1 MEPQVS
7 KTLGD
12 VCVLGFGQTALSVCT
27 YLMAQ
32 GSSRVYSVVLF
43 GGAQTH
49 EDEKCAEFEALG
61 VRVVTGTDEV
71 CGTYSLCI
79 ASPGVP
85 DTSVLFLSAAAHSQ
99 EIIGEPEF
107 AFRESPE

>member
-32 GSSRVYSVVLF
+32 GSSRVPPLCF
-43 GGAQTH
+43 L
-49 EDEKCAEFEALG
+49 AELKPTKAE
-61 VRVVTGTDEV
+61 VRRV
-71 CGTYSLCI
+71 
-79 ASPGVP
+79 
-85 DTSVLFLSAAAHSQ
+85 
-99 EIIGEPEF
+99 
-107 AFRESPE
+107 

>member
-32 GSSRVYSVVLF
+32 DSSPLHFLAVLKPTKARSAPSLKRLECMLLRVPMR
-43 GGAQTH
+43 
-49 EDEKCAEFEALG
+49 CA
-61 VRVVTGTDEV
+61 VRIHFV
-71 CGTYSLCI
+71 
-79 ASPGVP
+79 
-85 DTSVLFLSAAAHSQ
+85 
-99 EIIGEPEF
+99 
-107 AFRESPE
+107 

>member
-32 GSSRVYSVVLF
+32 GPSRVHSVELF

-49 EDEKCAEFEALG
+49 EGEKCAEFEALG

-71 CGTYSLCI
+71 CGTY
-79 ASPGVP
+79 
-85 DTSVLFLSAAAHSQ
+85 
-99 EIIGEPEF
+99 
-107 AFRESPE
+107 

>member
-32 GSSRVYSVVLF
+32 DSSRVHSVVLF

-49 EDEKCAEFEALG
+49 EGEKCAEFEALG
-61 VRVVTGTDEV
+61 VRVPMRCAVRIRFV
-71 CGTYSLCI
+71 
-79 ASPGVP
+79 
-85 DTSVLFLSAAAHSQ
+85 
-99 EIIGEPEF
+99 
-107 AFRESPE
+107 